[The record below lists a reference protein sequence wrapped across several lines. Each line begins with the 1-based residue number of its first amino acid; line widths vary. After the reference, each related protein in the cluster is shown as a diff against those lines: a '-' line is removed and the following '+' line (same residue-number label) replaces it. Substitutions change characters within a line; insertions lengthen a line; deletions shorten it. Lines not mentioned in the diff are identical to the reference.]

1 VIVEVADAA
10 ATTELRRAVLRPDWA
25 PGSAMPGDD
34 DATFVHLAARDEDG
48 RVVGACVLL
57 PRPCPAAPGRTPAW
71 QLRGMATAADA
82 RGQGIGTAVVE
93 AAVREATDRGGAL
106 LWCEARESAI
116 GFYAAHG
123 FTGTGARYA
132 HAETGRPHLM
142 MLRELSGPPASS

>member
-1 VIVEVADAA
+1 
-10 ATTELRRAVLRPDWA
+10 
-25 PGSAMPGDD
+25 
-34 DATFVHLAARDEDG
+34 
-48 RVVGACVLL
+48 
-57 PRPCPAAPGRTPAW
+57 
-71 QLRGMATAADA
+71 MATAADA